1 MDKQT
6 HLRLIGATGRGR
18 SKILE
23 RMICENIDA
32 GEGVC
37 LIDPHGDLSDTIL
50 KYLEK
55 RGLEDR
61 IVKADGNNKP

>member
-1 MDKQT
+1 
-6 HLRLIGATGRGR
+6 
-18 SKILE
+18 
-23 RMICENIDA
+23 MICENIDA